1 MVSGIDESHGE
12 KARAVEG
19 ILGYEFTD
27 KQLLIRALTREAYAK
42 ERRDEGDECEGQE
55 ALETLGDAILGA
67 AVTDLLFRS
76 GCETGHDISTRRD
89 RLINDYHLAEVAK
102 NSGIAPYIILNG
114 GEEKGGRREEPS
126 ILADTLEAL
135 IGAVHVDGGFD
146 AAKKVVEERFEI
158 R

>member
-1 MVSGIDESHGE
+1 MVSGIDESLGE
-12 KARAVEG
+12 KARAVKG

-27 KQLLIRALTREAYAK
+27 KQLLIRALTREAHAK
-42 ERRDEGDECEGQE
+42 ERRDEGEECEGQE

-76 GCETGHDISTRRD
+76 GCETDHDLTTRRD
-89 RLINDYHLAEVAK
+89 RLVNDDHVAEVAK

-114 GEEKGGRREEPS
+114 GEEKEGRREES
-126 ILADTLEAL
+126 GILADTLEAL
-135 IGAVHVDGGFD
+135 IGAVHLDGGFD
-146 AAKKVVEERFEI
+146 AAKKVVEEHFEV

>member
-1 MVSGIDESHGE
+1 VVSEIDESHGE
-12 KARAVEG
+12 KAKAVEG

-42 ERRDEGDECEGQE
+42 ERRDEGEECEGQE

-76 GCETGHDISTRRD
+76 GCDTDHDLTTRRD
-89 RLINDYHLAEVAK
+89 RLVNEYHLAEVAK

-114 GEEKGGRREEPS
+114 GEKKGGRREEPG

-135 IGAVHVDGGFD
+135 IGAVHLDGEFD
-146 AAKKVVEERFEI
+146 AAKKVVGEHFEV

>member
-12 KARAVEG
+12 KVKAVEG

-42 ERRDEGDECEGQE
+42 ERRDGGDECEGQE

-67 AVTDLLFRS
+67 AVIDLLFRS
-76 GCETGHDISTRRD
+76 GCETGHDLTTRRA
-89 RLINDYHLAEVAK
+89 RLVNDYHVAEVAR

-114 GEEKGGRREEPS
+114 GEEKGERREDPG

-135 IGAVHVDGGFD
+135 IGAVHLDGEFD
-146 AAKKVVEERFEI
+146 AAKKIVEEHFEI